1 MEQLYYIGGVFDEA
15 TMTQFRAAVRE
26 RVADPSG
33 PRDPLTRAI
42 MAMAAEAR
50 QSGMTAEE
58 LVISIKR
65 EWNEMLDAGVVQ
77 HGAEHVAVRDSV
89 VTSAI
94 RAYYV
99 Q

>member
-1 MEQLYYIGGVFDEA
+1 MYYIGAVLDEA
-15 TMTQFRAAVRE
+15 TMTQFRAAIRE

-33 PRDPLTRAI
+33 PREPLARAI
-42 MAMAAEAR
+42 AAMAAEAR
-50 QSGMTAEE
+50 RSGVTAEQ

-65 EWNEMLDAGVVQ
+65 EWEGMLDAGVVQ
-77 HGAEHVAVRDSV
+77 YGAEGVALRDSV

>member
-1 MEQLYYIGGVFDEA
+1 
-15 TMTQFRAAVRE
+15 MTQFRAAIQE

-42 MAMAAEAR
+42 VAMAAEAR
-50 QSGMTAEE
+50 EGGMTAAQ

-65 EWNEMLDAGVVQ
+65 EWDGMLDAGIIPY
-77 HGAEHVAVRDSV
+77 GAEHVPLRDSV

>member
-1 MEQLYYIGGVFDEA
+1 
-15 TMTQFRAAVRE
+15 MTQFRAAIQE

-50 QSGMTAEE
+50 ERGMTAEQ
-58 LVISIKR
+58 LVIRIKH
-65 EWNEMLDAGVVQ
+65 EWDEMLDDGIIPY
-77 HGAEHVAVRDSV
+77 GAEHVPLRDSV
-89 VTSAI
+89 VTAAI

>member
-1 MEQLYYIGGVFDEA
+1 MYYIGGVLDEA
-15 TMTQFRAAVRE
+15 TMTQFRAAIRE

-33 PRDPLTRAI
+33 PREPLARSI
-42 MAMAAEAR
+42 VAMAAEAR
-50 QSGMTAEE
+50 QRGLTAEQ
-58 LVISIKR
+58 LVIGIKR
-65 EWNEMLDAGVVQ
+65 EWEGMLDAGLVQ
-77 HGAEHVAVRDSV
+77 YGAENVALRDSV

>member
-1 MEQLYYIGGVFDEA
+1 
-15 TMTQFRAAVRE
+15 MTQFRAAIQE
-26 RVADPSG
+26 RVVDPSG
-33 PRDPLTRAI
+33 PRDPLTMTI
-42 MAMAAEAR
+42 MAMAAQAR
-50 QSGMTAEE
+50 QLGMTAEQ

-65 EWNEMLDAGVVQ
+65 EWDGMLDAGMIP
-77 HGAEHVAVRDSV
+77 HGAEYVPLRDSV

>member
-1 MEQLYYIGGVFDEA
+1 MLEEA
-15 TMTQFRAAVRE
+15 TTTQFRAAVQE

-33 PRDPLTRAI
+33 PRDPLAKAVA
-42 MAMAAEAR
+42 AMVADAHEK
-50 QSGMTAEE
+50 GMTAEQ

-65 EWNEMLDAGVVQ
+65 EWDRMLDAGIVP
-77 HGAEHVAVRDSV
+77 HGAEHVNLRNSV